1 MQRLLATLAA
11 FRAFLSRWFWLIIT
25 LSLLIGGGSLWR
37 ACSVGHEVAA
47 VFHGQPAVPA
57 KVAKALEKKNAA
69 LEAKV
74 ATAVAVKDSAIRVA
88 RGRERRADSLHTLT
102 DTLTARYDAIPSA
115 LATRALPDLQ
125 RDLERYR
132 PSPFPDTTR

>member
-57 KVAKALEKKNAA
+57 GAGSPGPLPWA
-69 LEAKV
+69 
-74 ATAVAVKDSAIRVA
+74 DWPWA
-88 RGRERRADSLHTLT
+88 RPAHG
-102 DTLTARYDAIPSA
+102 
-115 LATRALPDLQ
+115 
-125 RDLERYR
+125 
-132 PSPFPDTTR
+132 FTTP